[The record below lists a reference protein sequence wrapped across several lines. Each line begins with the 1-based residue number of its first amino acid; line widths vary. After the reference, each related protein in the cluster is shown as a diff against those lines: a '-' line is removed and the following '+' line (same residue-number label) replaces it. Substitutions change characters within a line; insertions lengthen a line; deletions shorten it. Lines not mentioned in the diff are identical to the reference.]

1 MESAVKGR
9 GFSLAMFTCVL
20 GFVLFKRFYRD
31 LGDLF
36 FSFVVIGTL
45 LSVYYNARTVR
56 KDPVFIAFFVSLIV
70 PILSWANSR
79 LQIPELAKALP
90 SPFFFYSFFFYW
102 FIAYWTQGKNERIAA
117 ILFTYCLSVLGIYI
131 SHSADFFGE
140 LFRGLGG
147 ARIDFSVVNA
157 QYTSLF
163 AGFGVIA
170 AAFLFLAKI
179 NLRFTPEILKKSI
192 ATIFI
197 AFFTLIVIIT
207 QSRQVWLA
215 LIACLF
221 LTPLVYAAI
230 SHSRT
235 SKRTMLI
242 TYLAFALIISAAP
255 SLDIIKNR
263 VSADGYTLSKIVN
276 MDFKAIPDN
285 TSIGVRIHLWL
296 EGWQWIKERPIL
308 GSGDD
313 SRELVISE
321 SERLPDFVK
330 SDFTHLHNSHIET
343 ILSFG
348 FVGACLVYFLI
359 LWPPIFTFMAT
370 TPSVRKTWKTFSL
383 IVTTFWIV
391 VNCFESYFYSA
402 DGIYMFSVFFGII
415 YSFRFISVE
424 TTPTQFKKNPE
435 KNTSVANKAYPA
447 RPSVLTSERSFL
459 VNASNCVGTSAP
471 DNSLRGT

>member
-1 MESAVKGR
+1 
-9 GFSLAMFTCVL
+9 
-20 GFVLFKRFYRD
+20 
-31 LGDLF
+31 
-36 FSFVVIGTL
+36 VIGTL